1 MTVTDPKQQVFSRNS
16 AEEKDRMAVEGG
28 TPRVSDTLV
37 GHPDSPDPD
46 YHPEAQANA
55 LTDTEAGAIPDDEQ
69 GGIVPLKRRE

>member
-1 MTVTDPKQQVFSRNS
+1 MAEEKQIFSRNS
-16 AEEKDRMAVEGG
+16 AAEKDRVPVEGG

-37 GHPDSPDPD
+37 GHADSPDPD

>member
-1 MTVTDPKQQVFSRNS
+1 MTEPTKTVFSRNS
-16 AEEKDRMAVEGG
+16 AEEKDRVPENGD

-37 GHPDSPDPD
+37 GAADSPDPD

-55 LTDTEAGAIPDDEQ
+55 LTDSEAGAIPDNDE

>member
-1 MTVTDPKQQVFSRNS
+1 MAEPTQHVFSRN
-16 AEEKDRMAVEGG
+16 AAHEKDRVPENGG

-37 GHPDSPDPD
+37 GAKGSPDPD

-55 LTDTEAGAIPDDEQ
+55 LTDTEAGAIPDSDE

>member
-1 MTVTDPKQQVFSRNS
+1 MADLTKHVFSRNS
-16 AEEKDRMAVEGG
+16 DDEADRVPENGD

-37 GHPDSPDPD
+37 GSKDSPDPD

-55 LTDTEAGAIPDDEQ
+55 LTDTEAGAMPDDEM